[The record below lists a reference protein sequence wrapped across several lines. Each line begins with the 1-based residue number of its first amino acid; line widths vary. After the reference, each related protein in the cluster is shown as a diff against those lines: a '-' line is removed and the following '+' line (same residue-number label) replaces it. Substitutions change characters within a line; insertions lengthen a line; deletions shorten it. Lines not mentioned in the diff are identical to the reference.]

1 LTAKL
6 SRRVTNLSQFGRR
19 LNTEPTKTPNRTRGA
34 AFSLGIL
41 ANSGATF

>member
-6 SRRVTNLSQFGRR
+6 SRRVTNLSQFGGR
-19 LNTEPTKTPNRTRGA
+19 LNAAAPKTTNRTRGA